1 MKSTLDLNLMSFS
14 DAFTSLSVNISARIS
29 SKGKAA
35 GMLRPLP
42 PVCVLIT

>member
-1 MKSTLDLNLMSFS
+1 MKSTLDLGPGKGFS
-14 DAFTSLSVNISARIS
+14 DAFTPSVNISTRIS

>member
-14 DAFTSLSVNISARIS
+14 DAFTPLSVNISTRIS